1 MNTCEIGMK
10 DPKTK
15 ETVFVTQHEYDAI
28 VKFSDNHLELSP
40 KQVNNLINA
49 DNLMQ
54 RLMGER
60 IRLAQKA
67 RQDAINITH
76 QPRIEADEWTEKE
89 YKPTEE
95 SISHRASWDEYFMS
109 IAEQVATRTTCI
121 RRAVG
126 AVAVDKRHHVL
137 GTGYNGAPSGL
148 SHCTKETC
156 IRIQRNIPSGQQS
169 ELCKAIHAEQN
180 LIIDAAGKLNGATV
194 YCTTR
199 PCTTCTKLLIGCG
212 VDEIIWKYD
221 YPDEYATTLLAEY
234 QIRSPFDKTPV
245 ITKDKYNF
253 YHFKRNP

>member
-1 MNTCEIGMK
+1 MSTDIGMT
-10 DPKTK
+10 DPSNKK
-15 ETVFVTQHEYDAI
+15 TVFVSQHEYESI
-28 VKFSDNHLELSP
+28 VKFANDHVDLDD
-40 KQVNNLINA
+40 KQVNVLISSDSLA
-49 DNLMQ
+49 Q
-54 RLMGER
+54 RLMGAR
-60 IRLAQKA
+60 IMLIKRASK
-67 RQDAINITH
+67 DANLITQQPKPNID
-76 QPRIEADEWTEKE
+76 Q

-95 SISHRASWDEYFMS
+95 SIAKRASWDEYFMS

-126 AVAVDKRHHVL
+126 AVAVDKRHHVI

-156 IRIQRNIPSGQQS
+156 IRIKKNIPSGQQS

-180 LIIDAAGKLNGATV
+180 LIIDAAGKLEGATV

-212 VDEIIWKYD
+212 VEEIIWKYD
-221 YPDEYATTLLAEY
+221 YPDEYATTLLTEY
-234 QIRSPFDKTPV
+234 QVRSPMDKFPV
-245 ITKDKYNF
+245 ITKDVHNF